1 MEKIK
6 NYKLIII
13 LLSLDLLALL
23 YGISTLSISADEAD
37 IYFGEQGKSLIFSY
51 SLLYYIS
58 HFGTFIFGQND
69 FGLRLPFLFFHFL
82 SCLLLYLLALK
93 YTKTKIDAF
102 FALLLFVLLPG
113 TVASALLVNAA
124 SLVIFLTLAILCA
137 YEYEKKWLFY
147 ILLIIVLF
155 VDKSFNILFLTFFFF
170 GIYKRNAILFTLS
183 LVLFGASIS
192 FYGFDTGGRPRGYF
206 LDTLGIFAACFS
218 PLVFVYFFY
227 TIYRLTFQKY
237 KNLLWFLM
245 SVTFVFCLLLSLR
258 QKLFLD
264 DFNTHKGTNLSSLGA
279 IVLVP
284 MAIYSNSIK
293 DIKDIPNGAK
303 IAIPNDATNESRAL
317 DLLAKANLIEFK
329 SQSTLKTPIDISK
342 NPKNLKFIE
351 LKAAQLP
358 RALNDTDLAVITTN
372 YALGAGLNPLKDGIF
387 MEDKDS
393 LYAIVLATRKGE
405 ETSQKSL
412 VIKEILTSD
421 KIKNFIIEKYK
432 GSVIPTF

>member
-23 YGISTLSISADEAD
+23 YGTSTLSISADEAD
-37 IYFGEQGKSLIFSY
+37 IYFGEQGKSLIFSH

-102 FALLLFVLLPG
+102 FSLLLFVLLPG

-206 LDTLGIFAACFS
+206 LDTLGIFVACFS

-264 DFNTHKGTNLSSLGA
+264 DFLPFCVICTPLL
-279 IVLVP
+279 
-284 MAIYSNSIK
+284 IK
-293 DIKDIPNGAK
+293 TLMQSYRVRLPVFRLRYK
-303 IAIPNDATNESRAL
+303 I
-317 DLLAKANLIEFK
+317 
-329 SQSTLKTPIDISK
+329 
-342 NPKNLKFIE
+342 FIE
-351 LKAAQLP
+351 CSIIFLIFCYFLIVANQLLYYFINNPNRHFANNYHFAKELALELKKQDVLELATAPSLQKRLRFYGIKNSNKFYLKALKQADKHDMDKKIVKVKLGKYEKVYQI
-358 RALNDTDLAVITTN
+358 LNYD
-372 YALGAGLNPLKDGIF
+372 
-387 MEDKDS
+387 
-393 LYAIVLATRKGE
+393 
-405 ETSQKSL
+405 
-412 VIKEILTSD
+412 
-421 KIKNFIIEKYK
+421 
-432 GSVIPTF
+432 